1 MKTLF
6 TDVVDLVGRA
16 CPVFNDTKTYV
27 NTGAVDKTIIIDD
40 ACETVCFEDKPSRA
54 NLSVESGSI
63 LFAKMKDTEKVLYID
78 DDLAENIYSTGFFA
92 VKPKKEIIKEKSLY
106 YLLLSDSFNSQKNKY
121 SSGATQKAIT
131 NQGLK
136 KIIINVPSLDEQNRL
151 IATLDKLSVIILN
164 YQQQLILLD
173 KLIKSR
179 FVEMFETTSLPS
191 ISLEECCTDIL
202 GGSTPSMKHP
212 EYYGGSVPFIKSGD
226 VKDWSLTHGSLWLT
240 EKALEETTAKY
251 VPAGSIL
258 VVNRSAALLREFHA
272 AIAENPVVINQDIKA
287 FIPKTEVLSKYL
299 LWAIIMQTQLLL
311 TKVTTVLT
319 SHIDLKDLKA
329 LQIKMPSL
337 ETQLEFVAF
346 VEQIDKSKSV
356 IQKALDETQLLFD
369 SLMQEYFG

>member
-1 MKTLF
+1 MEEQKH
-6 TDVVDLVGRA
+6 
-16 CPVFNDTKTYV
+16 
-27 NTGAVDKTIIIDD
+27 
-40 ACETVCFEDKPSRA
+40 
-54 NLSVESGSI
+54 
-63 LFAKMKDTEKVLYID
+63 
-78 DDLAENIYSTGFFA
+78 LA
-92 VKPKKEIIKEKSLY
+92 
-106 YLLLSDSFNSQKNKY
+106 
-121 SSGATQKAIT
+121 
-131 NQGLK
+131 
-136 KIIINVPSLDEQNRL
+136 
-151 IATLDKLSVIILN
+151 DKLRKVNSLKSHYERVIAE
-164 YQQQLILLD
+164 LD